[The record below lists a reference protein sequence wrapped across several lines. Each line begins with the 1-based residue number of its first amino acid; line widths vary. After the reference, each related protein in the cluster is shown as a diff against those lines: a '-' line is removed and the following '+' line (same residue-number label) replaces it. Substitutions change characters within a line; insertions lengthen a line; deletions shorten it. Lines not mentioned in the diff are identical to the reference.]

1 MKKMTMSGEW
11 MTDREISGFAQLL
24 GVSIFSCMETMPG
37 KWSYQ
42 QFPHPTEIHVPTSG
56 AIYIANIPRNLH
68 FQVVL
73 LPWNNK
79 NCVKH
84 LNSFTTSKRARE
96 REFTVKIQ
104 HCCWPNTPI
113 WLASIALSPSLLQHH
128 MNKRIHITIRQ
139 RYVEV
144 LSFHRWIN
152 DFRKWPIRWS
162 EISVALGSVRARV
175 YCTSWN
181 DKQAN
186 AFHNNWRL
194 ISIFVMAD

>member
-1 MKKMTMSGEW
+1 MENNHLELRKRVTNFLKYQGVSAKEMKKRTMSGEW

-24 GVSIFSCMETMPG
+24 GVNIFSCMETMPG

-42 QFPHPTEIHVPTSG
+42 QFPHPNEIHVPTSG

-96 REFTVKIQ
+96 QESERARERESK
-104 HCCWPNTPI
+104 
-113 WLASIALSPSLLQHH
+113 
-128 MNKRIHITIRQ
+128 
-139 RYVEV
+139 
-144 LSFHRWIN
+144 
-152 DFRKWPIRWS
+152 
-162 EISVALGSVRARV
+162 RARV
-175 YCTSWN
+175 YCNKFRKGTTMRPDW
-181 DKQAN
+181 
-186 AFHNNWRL
+186 L
-194 ISIFVMAD
+194 IDWLIEEIEWLIDWYADFFLLLIQF